1 LFERFTEHARRS
13 IFFARYEA
21 STFGSTHISCEELLL
36 GILREDKTLA
46 MRVGVGALESIRK
59 EITEL
64 TPPKPKIST
73 SVELPLSHDAKR
85 AMAAAAEE
93 ADAMGHKIDA
103 SHLMLGIMRNK
114 EGHAT
119 QILQKHGVEY
129 DQFRE
134 FVAQG
139 ERTEPTGTGAVAGVL
154 MGPPVPAPLAPL
166 AARLEPVISNLQ
178 QLVDN
183 TSSRLLA
190 YAESYGDQWLK
201 RQHQPDKAQPDKRW
215 TRKEALGHLID
226 WAIVHQQW
234 FTEAL
239 MEPKLKGA
247 RYPDQ
252 AAVEAQ
258 QFAEFSWA
266 ETVNLW
272 ASLNR
277 LLIHLLLRIPE
288 AKLDL
293 PCRIGIAEPV
303 TLAKLIDAYFE
314 HCQDIAGQVLA
325 RLD

>member
-21 STFGSTHISCEELLL
+21 SMFGSTHISCEELLL

-46 MRVGVGALESIRK
+46 MRVGVGAFESVRK
-59 EITEL
+59 EITVL
-64 TPPKPKIST
+64 TPPKEKIST
-73 SVELPLSHDAKR
+73 SVDLPLSHDAKR
-85 AMAAAAEE
+85 ALAAAAEE
-93 ADAMGHKIDA
+93 ADAMGHRNIDA
-103 SHLMLGIMRNK
+103 SHLMLGLMRNK
-114 EGHAT
+114 DGLAT

-134 FVAQG
+134 FVARG
-139 ERTEPTGTGAVAGVL
+139 ERTEPTGTAVASVL
-154 MGPPVPAPLAPL
+154 VGRPGPAPIAPL
-166 AARLEPVISNLQ
+166 AAHLEPVISNLQ

-183 TSSRLLA
+183 TSSRLLV
-190 YAESYGDQWLK
+190 YAESYGDQRLK
-201 RQHQPDKAQPDKRW
+201 RIPQPDRPW

-239 MEPKLKGA
+239 MEPKVKGA

-252 AAVEAQ
+252 TAVDAQ
-258 QFAEFSWA
+258 QFVQFPWA

>member
-21 STFGSTHISCEELLL
+21 SMFGSTHISCEELLL

-46 MRVGVGALESIRK
+46 LRVGVGAFESVRK
-59 EITEL
+59 EITVL
-64 TPPKPKIST
+64 TPPKAKIAT
-73 SVELPLSHDAKR
+73 SVDLPLSHDAKR
-85 AMAAAAEE
+85 ALAAAAEE
-93 ADAMGHKIDA
+93 ADALGHKHIDA
-103 SHLMLGIMRNK
+103 PHLMLGIMRNK
-114 EGHAT
+114 DGLAA
-119 QILQKHGVEY
+119 QILQKHGMEY

-134 FVAQG
+134 FVARG
-139 ERTEPTGTGAVAGVL
+139 ERTEPAGTGAMAAVL
-154 MGPPVPAPLAPL
+154 VGRPVPAPIAPL
-166 AARLEPVISNLQ
+166 AAQMEPVISNLQ
-178 QLVDN
+178 KLVDN
-183 TSSRLLA
+183 TSNRLLA
-190 YAESYGDQWLK
+190 YTESYGDQRLK
-201 RQHQPDKAQPDKRW
+201 RIPQPDRPW

-239 MEPKLKGA
+239 MEPKVKGA

-258 QFAEFSWA
+258 QFAKFPWA

-277 LLIHLLLRIPE
+277 LLIHLLRRIPE

-303 TLAKLIDAYFE
+303 TLAQLIDAYIE

>member
-21 STFGSTHISCEELLL
+21 SMFGSTHISCEELLL

-46 MRVGVGALESIRK
+46 MRVGVGALESVRK
-59 EITEL
+59 EITVL
-64 TPPKPKIST
+64 TPPRPKIAT

-85 AMAAAAEE
+85 ALADAAEE
-93 ADAMGHKIDA
+93 ADAMGHKHIDA
-103 SHLMLGIMRNK
+103 SHLMLGLMRNK
-114 EGHAT
+114 DGLAT
-119 QILQKHGVEY
+119 QILQKHGVDY

-134 FVAQG
+134 FVARG
-139 ERTEPTGTGAVAGVL
+139 ERTEPASVGAVLSARSAQL
-154 MGPPVPAPLAPL
+154 GPAPAPIAPLAT
-166 AARLEPVISNLQ
+166 RLEPVISNLQ

-190 YAESYGDQWLK
+190 FAESYGDQRLK
-201 RQHQPDKAQPDKRW
+201 REPQPGKPWK
-215 TRKEALGHLID
+215 RKEALGHLID
-226 WAIVHQQW
+226 WAIVHRQW

-239 MEPKLKGA
+239 MEPKVKGA

-252 AAVEAQ
+252 AEVHVQ
-258 QFAEFSWA
+258 QFAKFPRA

-277 LLIHLLLRIPE
+277 LLIHLLLQIPE

-303 TLAKLIDAYFE
+303 TLAQLIDAYFK